1 MYQGD
6 SQQMLIYVDSMSL
19 KLTNHDV
26 FLPISSRVFPE
37 LEHASTTH
45 QREVTGDRSSLRQDE
60 GWLISYDVLLQPSL
74 KISHRAHPTQTDEG
88 LATSN

>member
-1 MYQGD
+1 MKCKVYFYQFRHA
-6 SQQMLIYVDSMSL
+6 L
-19 KLTNHDV
+19 
-26 FLPISSRVFPE
+26 FPE